1 MMTLWVNANAGLVR
15 LWKTSALI
23 VRQALVWVT
32 DERRNQVGQSD
43 LLHPRCCRTEQYWE
57 SL

>member
-1 MMTLWVNANAGLVR
+1 MTLWSNAKAGLVR

-32 DERRNQVGQSD
+32 DERRNQVAQSD
-43 LLHPRCCRTEQYWE
+43 LLHPRCCRAEQYWE
-57 SL
+57 SQ